1 MPEVEPTAVSTP
13 PSGAESDTSAPG
25 HAAATLGAGAVLAG
39 RYRLD
44 RLIGKG
50 GMGAVW
56 EAEHTSLGHS
66 VAIKLIKPELAG
78 NERSR
83 GRFLQEARAAAGL
96 RSPYVVQIFDYGVE
110 AGTPY
115 IAMERLEGE
124 SLAERLRHE
133 RRLSPSELVTVLAQ
147 VARALDK
154 AHTAGIVH
162 RDLKPDNVFITR
174 DDDGERCKVL
184 DFGVAKVL
192 PDGTSAMADTNTGA
206 VLGTPYYMSPE
217 QATDASEVG
226 PASDLWSMAVI
237 AYECLLGQRPFDGAT
252 LPALSVKLLAEPV
265 PIPSEHG
272 DVPDGFDA
280 WFSRATQ
287 RRPADRFGSASELV
301 MELATAVQVDAP
313 SISVT
318 MVPPRRPPRRS
329 PVALGLALVGALAV
343 VGGWLLYRDGESQP
357 REVAPTPSTPA
368 ASPAPTD
375 DPASVAPTVPDVP
388 TAPSEPALPESVIV
402 HLQGPAGA
410 QIFHGETLLGM
421 LPEPVSLPRD
431 DASTSLRIVADGYED
446 LEIEIRPDGEQTIA
460 LEMHARRKTPS
471 TPSERDEPPSPGKS
485 NVDDLEF

>member
-1 MPEVEPTAVSTP
+1 MPEVEPTADSTSLP
-13 PSGAESDTSAPG
+13 GDGGDASASSSGRAHVP
-25 HAAATLGAGAVLAG
+25 LGEGSVLAG
-39 RYRLD
+39 RYRLE

-56 EAEHTSLGHS
+56 EAEHTSLGHAL
-66 VAIKLIKPELAG
+66 AIKLIKPELAG

-83 GRFLQEARAAAGL
+83 GRFLREARAAAGL

-124 SLAERLRHE
+124 SLAERLRRT
-133 RRLSPSELVTVLAQ
+133 RRLSPSEVVAVMAQ
-147 VARALDK
+147 VARAVDK
-154 AHTAGIVH
+154 AHAAGIVH

-192 PDGTSAMADTNTGA
+192 PDDTSPMADTNTGA

-226 PASDLWSMAVI
+226 PRSDLWSMAVI
-237 AYECLLGQRPFDGAT
+237 TYECLVGERPFDGTT

-265 PIPSEHG
+265 PVPSEHG
-272 DVPDGFDA
+272 EVPEGFDA

-301 MELATAVQVDAP
+301 MELATAVRVDAP
-313 SISVT
+313 SISMTV
-318 MVPPRRPPRRS
+318 VPPRAEPVRRPA
-329 PVALGLALVGALAV
+329 VLGMAV
-343 VGGWLLYRDGESQP
+343 VGMLAVFGGWMLLRDEEPSP
-357 REVAPTPSTPA
+357 REPAPAPS
-368 ASPAPTD
+368 SPAVTD
-375 DPASVAPTVPDVP
+375 APSVEPAPAPAVADVP
-388 TAPSEPALPESVIV
+388 VAAPEPALPESIVV
-402 HLQGPAGA
+402 HLQGPQGA
-410 QIFHGETLLGM
+410 QVFHGDALLGT
-421 LPEPVSLPRD
+421 LPDPVSLPRD
-431 DASTSLRIVADGYED
+431 DASTSLRIVADGYQD
-446 LEIEIRPDGEQTIA
+446 LTLEVRPNADQTIP
-460 LEMHARRKTPS
+460 LQMHPRRKTP
-471 TPSERDEPPSPGKS
+471 TPSGRGDPPPGKS